1 MDLLIQQIDEKK
13 TLFESFV
20 ESRVVGEVFEELIR
34 TTGMNTV
41 FMDSSGHI
49 ITHYTPE
56 GSRRLEGSLASYIEK
71 TIARIPFQGAPC
83 KSVYLKEQQVRF
95 FIVPLDIPTES
106 QRAGYI
112 LTGPFQLS
120 GQEPADLEIPDDSYG
135 MMDFFCHSDA
145 VTIDEKRRHEIK
157 NRLESFLRLLVLL
170 YEEKGRN
177 RRNLKRMSG
186 LYQINASILGV
197 LQLDEIL
204 RMVMKKAVELLEAET
219 GSVYLLD
226 EQKKNLRLL
235 EAHGNGRKAGEENF
249 IPADRGLLG
258 TILSEGQPKL
268 VKKKEAQGL
277 PETLRGSHNFQSMI
291 LIPVKAREK
300 IIGMMCITRMEN
312 GDGFRADDLDL
323 MQALVSGT
331 AAAIDN
337 AQLYHEIQKKV
348 REFGALFD
356 LSSTIVSTLDRKE
369 VLTKVLDNAI
379 QLLSAG
385 AGSLM
390 LLDRDNKVLEIEV
403 AHGLPEKVIRETRIP
418 LGEGISGK
426 VALEGRPRLLK
437 KGIKEAES
445 KSEKAAR
452 VIPAALSVPM
462 MFHSRV
468 IGVLNV
474 KEKSDGGDFDPSD
487 MELLKMLAN
496 QAAIAIENARL
507 HKSLEDLF
515 VNSIRALANAI
526 EARDPYT
533 RGHSERVTEYSVKI
547 AQNLG
552 MEHDTVKKIRYAALL
567 HDIGKINI
575 KEEILNKPGKLT
587 DEEFRIM
594 NRHPTLGA
602 KIMEPVKE
610 FRDILPIMYHHHERF
625 GSGGYPDSIS
635 GDQIPFPA
643 RILAVAD
650 AFDAMTSDR
659 PYRKALPLEVAVG
672 ELKKHSGTQ
681 FDPRVVEIF
690 LHVISEDEEWV
701 LETMST
707 GTSDPQTI
715 CRRRPEHH

>member
-20 ESRVVGEVFEELIR
+20 DSRVVGEVFGEIIR
-34 TTGMNTV
+34 TTGLNTV
-41 FMDSSGHI
+41 FLDATGHVI
-49 ITHYTPE
+49 VHYTPD
-56 GSRRLEGSLASYIEK
+56 GPRRLEGSLES
-71 TIARIPFQGAPC
+71 
-83 KSVYLKEQQVRF
+83 YLKNTFANLPKVDGPFRVVFLRDQQVRF
-95 FIVPLDIPTES
+95 LVAPMEVPTEA
-106 QRAGYI
+106 QRTGYI
-112 LTGPFQLS
+112 LVGPYKPS
-120 GQEPADLEIPDDSYG
+120 GDFPVDMEIHDDPYGLMEFFSMSKAVELDQEKQKKLQQG
-135 MMDFFCHSDA
+135 L
-145 VTIDEKRRHEIK
+145 K
-157 NRLESFLRLLVLL
+157 SFLRLLNML
-170 YEEKGRN
+170 YQEKSRN

-204 RMVMKKAVELLEAET
+204 TMVMKKAVDLLEAEI
-219 GSVYLLD
+219 GYIYLLD
-226 EQKKNLRLL
+226 DQKSNLSLL
-235 EAHGNGRKAGEENF
+235 KAHGNGRKAENEPL

-258 TILSEGQPKL
+258 TIISEGHPRL
-268 VKKKEAQGL
+268 LRKKDLSGL
-277 PETLRGSHNFQSMI
+277 PHALVCSISLGSVI
-291 LIPVKAREK
+291 LVPIIAREK
-300 IIGMMCITRMEN
+300 VIGLMCIAQKEK
-312 GDGFRADDLDL
+312 GELFKSDDLDL

-337 AQLYHEIQKKV
+337 AQLYTEIQKKV

-379 QLLSAG
+379 QLLQAG

-390 LLDRDNKVLEIEV
+390 LLDREKKILEIEV

-426 VALEGRPRLLK
+426 VALEGQPRLLK

-452 VIPAALSVPM
+452 VIPSALSVPM
-462 MFHSRV
+462 MFHSKV

-474 KEKSDGGDFDPSD
+474 KEKSDGGNFDPSD

-547 AQNLG
+547 AQTLG
-552 MEHDTVKKIRYAALL
+552 MEQDTVKKIRYAALL

-575 KEEILNKPGKLT
+575 KEEILNKPGRLT

-594 NRHPTLGA
+594 NKHPTLGA

-610 FRDILPIMYHHHERF
+610 FRDILPIMYHHHERY

-635 GDQIPFPA
+635 GEQIPFPA

-650 AFDAMTSDR
+650 SFDAMTSDR
-659 PYRKALPLEVAVG
+659 PYRKALPLEVAIG
-672 ELKKHSGTQ
+672 ELKKHAGTQ
-681 FDPRVVEIF
+681 FDPKVVEVF
-690 LHVISEDEEWV
+690 LQVIEEEEEWIFD
-701 LETMST
+701 TMST
-707 GTSDPQTI
+707 GTSDPQQL
-715 CRRRPEHH
+715 RRKKE